1 MKKNRFSEYI
11 KSFDFKNLFNELGWD
26 NFGNNL
32 PIAVYEETF
41 LLGGIVEKKGFVIL
55 HCPAMPNG
63 KIPLSNVRK
72 QIEAKVAKHYFEH
85 LIIYS
90 DQSQTHQIWQI
101 AIKEENKPKQVR
113 EISWYSHQD
122 TEILFQRL
130 KNLLF
135 TLDEEEQITIVD
147 VKQRISENFAKNTE
161 SVTKKFY
168 TEFKKQHTVFLDF
181 IQGIDD
187 HIANKENTNKQ
198 WYASL
203 MLNRLMFCYFI
214 QKKGFLDQD
223 VHYLGNKLNESKLH
237 AGKDNFYSFYRSFL
251 LELFHDGLGKPEK
264 HRHEHPI
271 DLGKIPYL
279 NGGLFDVHEL
289 EKQFEEIN
297 ISDDAFNALF
307 NFFDQW
313 NWHLDN
319 SIEATGRDINPDV
332 IGYIFEKY
340 INDRA
345 AMGAYYTKEDITDYI
360 GKNTII
366 PFLFDETERNYKQG
380 FTSDSELW
388 SSLRQSGDTYIYDAV
403 KKGVPKNGEVFADL
417 PEEIKIGFRP
427 NLEKEIVKENTTPH
441 LWEIRKIWNTKAPED
456 IALPTELYRELIER
470 RKRFT
475 EIKSKIE
482 NGEIGHINDFITY
495 NLNIRQF
502 TQDFIENTNDPDF
515 IKAFFNA
522 IKKIT
527 ILDPTC
533 GSGAFLFAALNILEP
548 LYEACI
554 QRIEFFV
561 HEAGELSNAANLNDV
576 QKKSWQS
583 INHEKSWFRQQ
594 LADINSEQHPNLQ
607 YYIFKNII
615 LNNLYG
621 VDIMKEAVEIAKL
634 RLFLKLVATV
644 DVNPRKANYGL
655 EPLPDIDFNV
665 RAGNTLIG
673 FATEKE
679 LLSTIEKKEG
689 LFAQDKLDEFK
700 EDCALASKAY
710 SHFQNAQLVNDQ
722 GSDSFK
728 KAKADLNGRLNTLN
742 HKLNLYLA
750 TNYGITDAEGKQK
763 DKYDNWL
770 TTHQPFHW
778 FAEFY
783 QIVAGNGGF
792 DCIIGNPPY
801 VEYSTIRKNYTI
813 TETRILGSGNLYT
826 FVIDRSLLVQR
837 NHGYNGMIIPIS
849 AYCTARMGVFQKLEI
864 ENTETLYVSNY
875 AERPSKLFEGAER
888 NLSIAVFKKL
898 DDSKQCKIYSTYYYK
913 WNAEHRN
920 LLFESL
926 SYQEGTETILDNII
940 QKVSSPEE
948 VSILK
953 KLHRIK
959 STIGHHTIKSKS
971 NNILYYRNSGGRYWK
986 IMTSFQPKFILN
998 NVNSVSSR
1006 ESYLYF
1012 SNEDE
1017 LKNALANL
1025 NSTLYFWYYVMHS
1038 DARTNN
1044 PSDLKNFPYA
1054 HQSFAQ
1060 SHLKKLKELCT
1071 EFMKDMNNNAVL
1083 KEAKYK
1089 TGDIQF
1095 QQFFPIRSKPI
1106 IDQIDTVLAQHY
1118 GFTEEELDFII
1129 NYDIKYRMGKALFGE
1144 EENGEDED

>member
-1 MKKNRFSEYI
+1 MKKNKFSGYI

-26 NFGNNL
+26 NFDNQL
-32 PIAVYEETF
+32 PIAVNEDAF
-41 LLGGIVEKKGFVIL
+41 MLKGIVEKKGFVIL
-55 HCPAMPNG
+55 QCPPLPNG
-63 KIPLSNVRK
+63 KIPLSSIRK

-90 DQSQTHQIWQI
+90 DQIQNQQIWQI

-147 VKQRISENFAKNTE
+147 VKQRISENFAKNTDK
-161 SVTKKFY
+161 VTKKFY
-168 TEFKKQHTVFLDF
+168 TEFKKQHTLFLDF

-187 HIANKENTNKQ
+187 HIGDKENTNKQ

-214 QKKGFLDQD
+214 QKKGFLNQD
-223 VHYLGNKLNESKLH
+223 FNYLQNKLKESSEKT
-237 AGKDNFYSFYRSFL
+237 GKDNFYSFYRSFL

-271 DLGKIPYL
+271 ALGKIPYL

-289 EKQFEEIN
+289 EQQFSEIN
-297 ISDDAFNALF
+297 ISDDAFTKLF
-307 NFFDQW
+307 GFFDQW

-345 AMGAYYTKEDITDYI
+345 SMGAYYTKEDITDYI

-366 PFLFDETERNYKQG
+366 PFLFDETERHYKKG
-380 FTSDSELW
+380 FEADSELW
-388 SSLRQSGDTYIYDAV
+388 DTLKQSGDTYIYDAV
-403 KKGVPKNGEVFADL
+403 KKGIPQEGGLFDDL
-417 PEEIKIGFRP
+417 PKEIKKGFQP
-427 NLEKEIVKENTTPH
+427 GIEKEIVQENTSPH
-441 LWEIRKIWNTKAPED
+441 LWETRKVWNTKAPEE
-456 IALPTELYRELIER
+456 IALPTEIYRELIER
-470 RKRFT
+470 RKRYA

-482 NGEIGHINDFITY
+482 NGEIKHINDFITY

-502 TQDFIENTNDPDF
+502 TQDIVENTNDAAF
-515 IKAFFNA
+515 IRHFYKA

-554 QRIEFFV
+554 IRMEQFVAEEKNKHKFF
-561 HEAGELSNAANLNDV
+561 EETLD
-576 QKKSWQS
+576 
-583 INHEKSWFRQQ
+583 E
-594 LADINSEQHPNLQ
+594 INSEQHPNLQ

-644 DVNPRKANYGL
+644 DVNARKENYGL

-679 LLSTIEKKEG
+679 LLETIEKKEG

-700 EDCALASKAY
+700 EEFAELSQLY
-710 SHFQNAQLVNDQ
+710 QRFQDAQLITDQ

-728 KAKADLNGRLNTLN
+728 AAKTELNKRLNTLN
-742 HKLNLYLA
+742 HKLNVYLA
-750 TNYGITDAEGKQK
+750 TNYGIDAELKPEQFQQ
-763 DKYDNWL
+763 WL

-783 QIVAGNGGF
+783 QIVAGNDGF
-792 DCIIGNPPY
+792 DVIIGNPPY
-801 VEYSTIRKNYTI
+801 VEYSKTKKQYSIGDYI
-813 TETRILGSGNLYT
+813 TKGTGNLYSYV
-826 FVIDRSLLVQR
+826 FERSSVLSSSISKIGL
-837 NHGYNGMIIPIS
+837 IIPLSICSGLRMTDLRSWVINNLTQSYIS
-849 AYCTARMGVFQKLEI
+849 NFEI
-864 ENTETLYVSNY
+864 F
-875 AERPSKLFEGAER
+875 PSKLFDGAFVR
-888 NLSIAVFKKL
+888 
-898 DDSKQCKIYSTYYYK
+898 
-913 WNAEHRN
+913 
-920 LLFESL
+920 
-926 SYQEGTETILDNII
+926 
-940 QKVSSPEE
+940 
-948 VSILK
+948 VSIVFGCK
-953 KLHRIK
+953 NKTQQKRHISKLHR
-959 STIGHHTIKSKS
+959 
-971 NNILYYRNSGGRYWK
+971 
-986 IMTSFQPKFILN
+986 
-998 NVNSVSSR
+998 
-1006 ESYLYF
+1006 
-1012 SNEDE
+1012 
-1017 LKNALANL
+1017 
-1025 NSTLYFWYYVMHS
+1025 WYSIERQFLVDS
-1038 DARTNN
+1038 
-1044 PSDLKNFPYA
+1044 
-1054 HQSFAQ
+1054 
-1060 SHLKKLKELCT
+1060 
-1071 EFMKDMNNNAVL
+1071 
-1083 KEAKYK
+1083 
-1089 TGDIQF
+1089 IQF
-1095 QQFFPIRSKPI
+1095 QQIKEKEEIDLFRKFSDKFNENIFSKISQLTNKRTVSHFITKNSKYFIYYQEATNYWMKAVCRVPYYKKNGIVETPDHGRIISFNDAESAESTMLSINSSLFYLWYSTFSDGFHLSDFLVKNYPFENPIVLADNKNIYNNLDSSIENNSVVGNRNTKKGDIIEIEEFRISKSKPI

-1129 NYDIKYRMGKALFGE
+1129 NYDIKYRMGKELN
-1144 EENGEDED
+1144 NGEDEE

>member
-1 MKKNRFSEYI
+1 MKKNKFSEFI
-11 KSFDFKNLFNELGWD
+11 KDFDFSNLFNELGWD
-26 NFGNNL
+26 NFNNNL
-32 PIAVYEETF
+32 PVAVNEDAF
-41 LLGGIVEKKGFVIL
+41 MLKGIVEKKGFVIL
-55 HCPAMPNG
+55 HCSALPNG
-63 KIPLSNVRK
+63 KIPLSNIRK

-90 DQSQTHQIWQI
+90 DQIQSQQIWQI
-101 AIKEENKPKQVR
+101 AIKEEYKPKQVR

-181 IQGIDD
+181 INGIDD

-223 VHYLGNKLNESKLH
+223 VNYLGNKLNESKLH
-237 AGKDNFYSFYRSFL
+237 AGKDHFYSFYRSFL
-251 LELFHDGLGKPEK
+251 LELFHDGLGKPEQ
-264 HRHEHPI
+264 HRHIHPI
-271 DLGKIPYL
+271 NLGKIPYL

-289 EKQFEEIN
+289 EKQFEEIE
-297 ISDDAFNALF
+297 ISDDAFDKLF
-307 NFFDQW
+307 SFFDHW

-319 SIEATGRDINPDV
+319 SIEASGRDINPDV

-380 FTSDSELW
+380 FKTDSELW
-388 SSLRQSGDTYIYDAV
+388 TALQNSGDTYIYDAV
-403 KKGVPKNGEVFADL
+403 KKGVPQHGDLFGDL
-417 PEEIKIGFRP
+417 PVDIKAGFKP
-427 NLEKEIVKENTTPH
+427 ELENEIVQENTSPH
-441 LWEIRKIWNTKAPED
+441 LWEIRKVWNTKAPEE
-456 IALPTELYRELIER
+456 IALPTEIYRELIER
-470 RKRFT
+470 RKRYT
-475 EIKSKIE
+475 EIKSKIAKGAI
-482 NGEIGHINDFITY
+482 NHINDFITY

-502 TQDFIENTNDPDF
+502 TQDFIENTKDAEF
-515 IKAFFNA
+515 IRHFYKA

-554 QRIEFFV
+554 TRMEQFISEEKGKHKFF
-561 HEAGELSNAANLNDV
+561 EET
-576 QKKSWQS
+576 
-583 INHEKSWFRQQ
+583 
-594 LADINSEQHPNLQ
+594 LAEINSEQHPNLQ

-621 VDIMKEAVEIAKL
+621 LDIMKEAVEIAKL

-644 DVNPRKANYGL
+644 DVNPRKDNYGL
-655 EPLPDIDFNV
+655 EPLPDVDFNV

-679 LLSTIEKKEG
+679 LLETIITVDG

-700 EDCALASKAY
+700 DEFELVSKAY
-710 SHFQNAQLVNDQ
+710 KHFQNTQLINDQ

-728 KAKADLNGRLNTLN
+728 KAKADLNNRLYQLN
-742 HKLNLYLA
+742 HKLNIYLA
-750 TNYGITDAEGKQK
+750 SNYGITDLKKEIEIEVFGENKKKTKKNVNQ
-763 DKYDNWL
+763 YQHWL
-770 TTHQPFHW
+770 ETHQPFHW

-783 QIVAGNGGF
+783 RIVALKGGF

-801 VEYSTIRKNYTI
+801 VEYSSIRKNYTI
-813 TETRILGSGNLYT
+813 TDTRILESGNLYT
-826 FVIDRSLLVQR
+826 FVIDRSLLVQK

-849 AYCTARMGVFQKLEI
+849 AYCTARMGVFQQLEI
-864 ENTETLYVSNY
+864 NNTETLYISNY

-898 DDSKQCKIYSTYYYK
+898 DESNACKIYTTFYYK
-913 WNAEHRN
+913 WNAENRN
-920 LLFESL
+920 ILFDSL
-926 SYQEGTETILDNII
+926 SYQECSATILDGCI
-940 QKVSSPEE
+940 QKVSTKAE
-948 VSILK
+948 VSILN
-953 KLHRIK
+953 KLQKINSNVGYYTLR
-959 STIGHHTIKSKS
+959 SKSK
-971 NNILYYRNSGGRYWK
+971 NVLYYRNSGGRYWK
-986 IMTSFQPKFILN
+986 IMTNFQPKFILN
-998 NVNSVSSR
+998 NKNSVSSR

-1012 SNEDE
+1012 SNESE
-1017 LKNALANL
+1017 LQNVLANL
-1025 NSTLYFWYYVMHS
+1025 NSSLYFWFYVMHS

-1044 PSDLKNFPYA
+1044 PSDLKNFPFK
-1054 HQSFAQ
+1054 HQDFQ
-1060 SHLKKLKELCT
+1060 ENHLELLKSLCK
-1071 EFMKDMNNNAVL
+1071 EFMHDMSKNAIL
-1083 KEAKYK
+1083 KEAKYR
-1089 TGDIQF
+1089 TGDVQF
-1095 QQFFPIRSKPI
+1095 QQFYPIKSKSI

-1144 EENGEDED
+1144 EENGEDEDE

>member
-11 KSFDFKNLFNELGWD
+11 KSFDFTRLFNELGWD
-26 NFGNNL
+26 NFNNNL
-32 PIAVYEETF
+32 PVAVNEDAF
-41 LLGGIVEKKGFVIL
+41 MLKGIVEKKGFVIL
-55 HCPAMPNG
+55 FCSALPNG
-63 KIPLSNVRK
+63 KIPLSNIRK

-85 LIIYS
+85 LIIYA
-90 DQSQTHQIWQI
+90 DLIQSQQIWQI

-147 VKQRISENFAKNTE
+147 VKQRISENFAINTE

-181 IQGIDD
+181 IRGIDD
-187 HIANKENTNKQ
+187 HITNKDNTNKQ

-214 QKKGFLDQD
+214 QKKGFLNQD
-223 VHYLGNKLNESKLH
+223 FHYLGNKLNESKLH

-264 HRHEHPI
+264 HRHNHPI
-271 DLGKIPYL
+271 ELGKIPYL

-289 EKQFEEIN
+289 EKQFEEIE
-297 ISDDAFNALF
+297 IADDAFENLF
-307 NFFDQW
+307 SFFDKW

-380 FTSDSELW
+380 FKTDSELW
-388 SSLRQSGDTYIYDAV
+388 EKLHQSGDTYIYDAV
-403 KKGVPKNGEVFADL
+403 KKGVPQNGDLFGDL
-417 PEEIKIGFRP
+417 PEEIKAGFKP
-427 NLEKEIVKENTTPH
+427 ELEKEIVQENTAPH
-441 LWEIRKIWNTKAPED
+441 LWEIRKVWNTKAPEE
-456 IALPTELYRELIER
+456 IALPTEIYRELIDR
-470 RKRFT
+470 RKRYS
-475 EIKSKIE
+475 EIKSKIVK
-482 NGEIGHINDFITY
+482 GEINHINDFITY

-502 TQDFIENTNDPDF
+502 TQDFIENTRDADF
-515 IKAFFNA
+515 IRHFYKA

-554 QRIEFFV
+554 TRMEQFVSEEKGKHKFFEETLTDV
-561 HEAGELSNAANLNDV
+561 NA
-576 QKKSWQS
+576 
-583 INHEKSWFRQQ
+583 
-594 LADINSEQHPNLQ
+594 EQHPNLQ

-644 DVNPRKANYGL
+644 DVNPRKENYGL

-679 LLSTIEKKEG
+679 LLQTIKKKDA

-700 EDCALASKAY
+700 EEFELVSKAY
-710 SHFQNAQLVNDQ
+710 KHFQNAQLVNDQ

-728 KAKADLNGRLNTLN
+728 KAKADLNNRLNQLN
-742 HKLNLYLA
+742 HNLNIYLA
-750 TNYGITDAEGKQK
+750 GNYGITDAEGRQK
-763 DKYDNWL
+763 DKYRNWKN
-770 TTHQPFHW
+770 THQPFHW

-801 VEYSTIRKNYTI
+801 V
-813 TETRILGSGNLYT
+813 T
-826 FVIDRSLLVQR
+826 FP
-837 NHGYNGMIIPIS
+837 N
-849 AYCTARMGVFQKLEI
+849 K
-864 ENTETLYVSNY
+864 
-875 AERPSKLFEGAER
+875 
-888 NLSIAVFKKL
+888 SIA
-898 DDSKQCKIYSTYYYK
+898 
-913 WNAEHRN
+913 
-920 LLFESL
+920 
-926 SYQEGTETILDNII
+926 YQLINFY
-940 QKVSSPEE
+940 
-948 VSILK
+948 
-953 KLHRIK
+953 
-959 STIGHHTIKSKS
+959 TIKSANLFSFCMERSEYLVNSLGRFSFIILMASITTKRMDVLRKYMIENYKANWLINLAGDWHPGRLFDGVRSQFTIWCSSKS
-971 NNILYYRNSGGRYWK
+971 ANDELYTTDYLRWYNEERD
-986 IMTSFQPKFILN
+986 IIFQNLNYILN
-998 NVNSVSSR
+998 QQREFDRPLLKIGSEQERAIIDKVTLNKRSILSYKQNSVSKNKFEYR
-1006 ESYLYF
+1006 NAGIAYYQIAIDFNQYF
-1012 SNEDE
+1012 KVNGVKSKSSTLFQFYTNEKSE
-1017 LKNALANL
+1017 KTVVLSLL
-1025 NSTLYFWYYVMHS
+1025 NSNIFSLFYFLNS
-1038 DARTNN
+1038 DCYHLTTGDFSLFNIDIENITTSNIDVLDIYKEEYMDSLNANSIIKTTN
-1044 PSDLKNFPYA
+1044 
-1054 HQSFAQ
+1054 
-1060 SHLKKLKELCT
+1060 
-1071 EFMKDMNNNAVL
+1071 
-1083 KEAKYK
+1083 YK
-1089 TGDIQF
+1089 TKGEVIYQEF
-1095 QQFFPIRSKPI
+1095 YPKFSKNI
-1106 IDQIDTVLAQHY
+1106 MDKIDVVFAQHY

-1129 NYDIKYRMGKALFGE
+1129 NYDIKYRMGKSLFGE
-1144 EENGEDED
+1144 EENGKDEDE

>member
-1 MKKNRFSEYI
+1 MKKNRFSEFI
-11 KSFDFKNLFNELGWD
+11 KLFDFKNLFNELGWD
-26 NFGNNL
+26 NFDNNL
-32 PIAVYEETF
+32 PIAVNEDAF
-41 LLGGIVEKKGFVIL
+41 MLKGIVEKKGFVIL
-55 HCPAMPNG
+55 YCPAMPNG
-63 KIPLSNVRK
+63 KIPLSNIRK

-90 DQSQTHQIWQI
+90 DQIQSHQIWQI

-147 VKQRISENFAKNTE
+147 VKQRVSENFAKNTE

-181 IQGIDD
+181 IKGIDD

-214 QKKGFLDQD
+214 QKKGFLNQD
-223 VHYLGNKLNESKLH
+223 IHYLGNKLNESKLH

-264 HRHEHPI
+264 HRHQHPI

-388 SSLRQSGDTYIYDAV
+388 NALSQSGDIYIYDAV
-403 KKGVPKNGEVFADL
+403 KKGVPQNGDIFANL
-417 PEEIKIGFRP
+417 PEEIKAGFQP
-427 NLEKEIVKENTTPH
+427 VLENEVVKENTSPH
-441 LWEIRKIWNTKAPED
+441 LWEIRKTWNTKAPEE
-456 IALPTELYRELIER
+456 IALPTEIYRELIER
-470 RKRFT
+470 RKRYA

-482 NGEIGHINDFITY
+482 NGEINHINDFITY

-502 TQDFIENTNDPDF
+502 TQDFIENTKDAAF
-515 IKAFFNA
+515 IRHFYKA

-554 QRIEFFV
+554 MRMEQFVTEEKGKHKFF
-561 HEAGELSNAANLNDV
+561 EETLNE
-576 QKKSWQS
+576 
-583 INHEKSWFRQQ
+583 INT
-594 LADINSEQHPNLQ
+594 EQHPNLQ

-644 DVNPRKANYGL
+644 DVNPRKVNFGL
-655 EPLPDIDFNV
+655 EPLPDIDFNI

-679 LLSTIEKKEG
+679 LLETIRKKDA

-700 EDCALASKAY
+700 EEFELVSKAY
-710 SHFQNAQLVNDQ
+710 KHFQNAQLINDQ
-722 GSDSFK
+722 GSESFK
-728 KAKADLNGRLNTLN
+728 KAKADLNNRLNQLN
-742 HKLNLYLA
+742 YKLNIYLA

-763 DKYDNWL
+763 DKYQQWL

-801 VEYSTIRKNYTI
+801 VEYSSIRKNYSLIGYDTI
-813 TETRILGSGNLYT
+813 NCGNLYAYVVERALNLST
-826 FVIDRSLLVQR
+826 LSKI
-837 NHGYNGMIIPIS
+837 GMIVPLSSICTKRMA
-849 AYCTARMGVFQKLEI
+849 AY
-864 ENTETLYVSNY
+864 SNVIRKQLSWNSFF
-875 AERPSKLFEGAER
+875 AERPAKLFDGAEVQLTISIISKGVTVKKDLYSTRYNKWEVESR
-888 NLSIAVFKKL
+888 NFLFDGLSYYSKHSINKDYSVPKIGSKL
-898 DDSKQCKIYSTYYYK
+898 DDELIKKVYDNGQEIGLLQKKSGPYVTYRNAGGRYYKIALNEEPLFKVNDVQKRSSTYQFLHFVDDTVS
-913 WNAEHRN
+913 NAICAIMN
-920 LLFESL
+920 SSLFFFHWL
-926 SYQEGTETILDNII
+926 SFSDTWHMIGSDIKPF
-940 QKVSSPEE
+940 KVPKSGFQT
-948 VSILK
+948 LK
-953 KLHRIK
+953 KL
-959 STIGHHTIKSKS
+959 
-971 NNILYYRNSGGRYWK
+971 
-986 IMTSFQPKFILN
+986 
-998 NVNSVSSR
+998 
-1006 ESYLYF
+1006 
-1012 SNEDE
+1012 
-1017 LKNALANL
+1017 NL
-1025 NSTLYFWYYVMHS
+1025 SL
-1038 DARTNN
+1038 
-1044 PSDLKNFPYA
+1044 
-1054 HQSFAQ
+1054 
-1060 SHLKKLKELCT
+1060 
-1071 EFMKDMNNNAVL
+1071 MKDLVKNSSI
-1083 KEAKYK
+1083 K
-1089 TGDIQF
+1089 TESRNKGKDKIEYRQF
-1095 QQFFPIRSKPI
+1095 VARNSKPI

-1144 EENGEDED
+1144 EENGEDEEE

>member
-26 NFGNNL
+26 NFNNNL
-32 PIAVYEETF
+32 PVAVNEDAFMLE
-41 LLGGIVEKKGFVIL
+41 GIVEKKGFVIL
-55 HCPAMPNG
+55 HCPPLPNG
-63 KIPLSNVRK
+63 KIPLSNIRK

-90 DQSQTHQIWQI
+90 DQIQSQQIWQI
-101 AIKEENKPKQVR
+101 TIKEENKPKQIR
-113 EISWYSHQD
+113 EISWYCHQD

-147 VKQRISENFAKNTE
+147 VKQRISENFARNTE
-161 SVTKKFY
+161 HVTKKFY

-181 IQGIDD
+181 IKGIDD
-187 HIANKENTNKQ
+187 HITNKENTNKQ

-214 QKKGFLDQD
+214 QKKGFLNQD

-345 AMGAYYTKEDITDYI
+345 DMGAYYTKEDITDYI

-366 PFLFDETERNYKQG
+366 PYLFDETERHYKQAFKAEG
-380 FTSDSELW
+380 ELW
-388 SSLRQSGDTYIYDAV
+388 KSLKESGDTYIYNAV
-403 KKGVPKNGEVFADL
+403 KKGVPQNGDLFADL
-417 PEEIKIGFRP
+417 PKEIKAGFQP
-427 NLEKEIVKENTTPH
+427 ELENEVVKENTAPH
-441 LWEIRKIWNTKAPED
+441 LWEIRKTWNTKAPEE
-456 IALPTELYRELIER
+456 IALPTEIYRELIER
-470 RKRFT
+470 RKRYA
-475 EIKSKIE
+475 EIKSKIV
-482 NGEIGHINDFITY
+482 NGEISHINDFITY

-502 TQDFIENTNDPDF
+502 TQDFIENTNDAAF
-515 IKAFFNA
+515 IRHFYKA

-548 LYEACI
+548 IYEACI
-554 QRIEFFV
+554 IRMEQFVTEEKGKHKFF
-561 HEAGELSNAANLNDV
+561 EETLDEINA
-576 QKKSWQS
+576 
-583 INHEKSWFRQQ
+583 
-594 LADINSEQHPNLQ
+594 EQHPNLQ
-607 YYIFKNII
+607 YYIFKSII

-644 DVNPRKANYGL
+644 DVNTRKDNYGL
-655 EPLPDIDFNV
+655 EPLPDIDFNA

-679 LLSTIEKKEG
+679 LLQTIQKKDA

-700 EDCALASKAY
+700 EEFELVSKAY
-710 SHFQNAQLVNDQ
+710 KHFQNSQLVNDQ

-728 KAKADLNGRLNTLN
+728 KAKADLNDKLNTLN

-763 DKYDNWL
+763 GKYKQWL
-770 TTHQPFHW
+770 SSHQPFHW

-801 VEYSTIRKNYTI
+801 VRYGSSFSDKNYKLLNYNT
-813 TETRILGSGNLYT
+813 LSCNNLHALIVERCFSFLSVDSYC
-826 FVIDRSLLVQR
+826 
-837 NHGYNGMIIPIS
+837 GYIVPLPSINTSAMEPLQKIVKPNVTNQKDVWIS
-849 AYCTARMGVFQKLEI
+849 AFD
-864 ENTETLYVSNY
+864 
-875 AERPSKLFEGAER
+875 ERPSSLFEGVDQRLIIEIIRCKSARPKLFSSKINRWNRDCR
-888 NLSIAVFKKL
+888 NQIFVNLNYSINNENVKL
-898 DDSKQCKIYSTYYYK
+898 LTS
-913 WNAEHRN
+913 
-920 LLFESL
+920 
-926 SYQEGTETILDNII
+926 
-940 QKVSSPEE
+940 
-948 VSILK
+948 SILK
-953 KLHRIK
+953 L
-959 STIGHHTIKSKS
+959 SDSKFESKILPKYYS
-971 NNILYYRNSGGRYWK
+971 NKPITLLINESARNRVFYRTAGGRYWK
-986 IMTSFQPKFILN
+986 TFLDEPFGTGTVSEKSTGFNFSNYAAIAIFSSDFFWWHYSCHFDMFNLKDYMIFGYRISNINDSLIERLDHLGKEY
-998 NVNSVSSR
+998 VSSVQ
-1006 ESYLYF
+1006 
-1012 SNEDE
+1012 NNAE
-1017 LKNALANL
+1017 LKTI
-1025 NSTLYFWYYVMHS
+1025 SSKTQGSVEQKQYVV
-1038 DARTNN
+1038 R
-1044 PSDLKNFPYA
+1044 K
-1054 HQSFAQ
+1054 
-1060 SHLKKLKELCT
+1060 
-1071 EFMKDMNNNAVL
+1071 
-1083 KEAKYK
+1083 
-1089 TGDIQF
+1089 
-1095 QQFFPIRSKPI
+1095 SKAI
-1106 IDQIDTVLAQHY
+1106 IDKIDTVLAQHY
-1118 GFTEEELDFII
+1118 GFTEAELDFII
-1129 NYDIKYRMGKALFGE
+1129 NYDIKYRMGKTLFGE
-1144 EENGEDED
+1144 EENEEEED